1 MGDVVSKTKIS
12 KFGEAELLLRKTVRE
27 FSTDKLMAVSVA
39 IVLGIMKA
47 FLSVMYAKISSE
59 LGTMAIN
66 QVNYS
71 GGVLLALLL
80 SPEPI
85 VRLYSKRQITVDSF
99 KWWMSLGPVLGI
111 SSTTLL
117 GIASAQ
123 LIDNLILISLSYNV
137 GLLCS
142 ATFTDHVGFLG
153 SPKYSIGP
161 LKLVALLLFLGG
173 LVFFSVENN
182 RLEFRLFTLVCVL
195 SGFVDNLGA
204 CFNRRGSDTFRYK
217 PQATL
222 INYVGGCVI
231 VLVMSTGYS
240 FIDNEPSNRNSLP
253 WYYYSTFIIVFGLVF
268 GAFYFG
274 PKIGFSM
281 FSMIVILVD
290 TCISLVLT
298 TQLSEN
304 ARTLTWWMVCGLI
317 LSLAAVILAGIA
329 QRQQEHSDDAALKKD
344 DLDLLPLKK
353 IDSVSTVTTAA
364 DSEGI
369 SPLTTS
375 EANGDSFPEFR
386 SSAVFR
392 ESYETQGRRGDIRE
406 AYETQGRR
414 RLPDSQR
421 LSSGV

>member
-1 MGDVVSKTKIS
+1 MYDDVLAKTKIS
-12 KFGEAELLLRKTVRE
+12 KFGEAELLLQKTVRE
-27 FSTDKLMAVSVA
+27 FSTEKLVAVIVA

-66 QVNYS
+66 QVNYA
-71 GGVLLALLL
+71 GGVLLALVL

-111 SSTTLL
+111 FSTTLL

-161 LKLVALLLFLGG
+161 LKVGALLLFLGG

-182 RLEFRLFTLVCVL
+182 RLEFRPFTLVCVL
-195 SGFVDNLGA
+195 SGFVDNLGC

-222 INYVGGCVI
+222 VNYVGGCVV

-240 FIDNEPSNRNSLP
+240 LIDNEPSNRNSLP

-274 PKIGFSM
+274 PKIGLCF

-304 ARTLTWWMVCGLI
+304 ARALTWWMVCGLI
-317 LSLAAVILAGIA
+317 LSLAAVILAGVA
-329 QRQQEHSDDAALKKD
+329 QRLQEHSDDAALKKD
-344 DLDLLPLKK
+344 DLLPLKD

-375 EANGDSFPEFR
+375 EANDDSSPRYR

-392 ESYETQGRRGDIRE
+392 DSYGSQGGRGNIRE
-406 AYETQGRR
+406 AYDTQGRR
-414 RLPDSQR
+414 RVVDSQR